1 MTPTKRNFLIGCLC
15 IALATTIFSTM
26 EVLLKLPAVAG
37 AFHPLQITMERFVV
51 GGVCLIPLAAHALKK
66 RGIRLTAADL
76 RYFALTGLL
85 NVPLG
90 MVLYQL
96 SITHGRANVVAVIF
110 SGNPVFVTMLAFLL
124 LHEAIRWNNILALVL
139 EVCGI
144 LVIVDPFGQAE
155 VSLLSIGLVIASALF
170 FSFYTVLGK
179 KKTASMGSIVVT
191 CASFLFG
198 GAELALL
205 LLLGHTGFGAVYRAV
220 HLDVFC
226 DVPFFQG
233 INGST
238 LPYFLFIGIVNCAA
252 GYVFHML
259 AVEKTSATYGSLV
272 FFFKPILAPLLAL
285 MVLGEPV
292 TGKMIVS
299 ILLFLT
305 GSLLGIVP
313 SLLWARREKGQAVPE
328 QQQT

>member
-1 MTPTKRNFLIGCLC
+1 M
-15 IALATTIFSTM
+15 
-26 EVLLKLPAVAG
+26 KLPAVAG
-37 AFHPLQITMERFVV
+37 AFHPMQITVERFLV
-51 GGVCLIPLAAHALKK
+51 GGVCLVPLAACTLKK

-76 RYFALTGLL
+76 GYFALTGLL

-110 SGNPVFVTMLAFLL
+110 SGNPIFVTVLAFLL
-124 LHEAIRWNNILALVL
+124 LHEAIHWNHILALVL

-144 LVIVDPFGQAE
+144 LVIVDPFGQGE
-155 VSLLSIGLVIASALF
+155 VSLLSIVLVVLSALF

-179 KKTASMGSIVVT
+179 KKTAQMGSIVVT
-191 CASFLFG
+191 CVSFLLG
-198 GAELALL
+198 GGELAVI
-205 LLLGHTGFGAVYRAV
+205 LLLGHTRFSAVYEAV

-226 DVPFFQG
+226 HVPLLQG
-233 INGST
+233 IDSTT
-238 LPYFLFIGIVNCAA
+238 LPYLLFIGIVNCGA

-285 MVLGEPV
+285 WVLGEPL
-292 TGKMIVS
+292 TGKMLFS
-299 ILLFLT
+299 IGLFLA
-305 GSLLGIVP
+305 GSLLGIIP
-313 SLLWARREKGQAVPE
+313 NLLRTKKAEKENQTTIPE
-328 QQQT
+328 TE